1 MFNVIKFPNDVCT
14 GSNGL
19 NGTCYTSE
27 ECAAK
32 GGSSSGACASGFG
45 VCCTFSLS
53 CGASATENNTYFVQN
68 TFTTWPGS
76 ASPCT
81 YKICPL
87 ANVCRIRLD
96 LTAFDIA
103 KPIDKNPVGGVA
115 TADTDAGIGKC
126 QLESMTVT
134 APGMKSPPE
143 ICGINTGQH
152 MFIDVTDECVDI
164 NIHVNTLDTTL
175 SRTWSIHA
183 KQYTCGDTMAGPTGC
198 LQYHTGLQG
207 DLASFNWDLSGI
219 DNTIFAT
226 TTHLANQ
233 DYDICFRREENYCRT
248 CFSPKFATSFG
259 LGIALMAGES
269 AAGDSCDGFTAG
281 KTDYIEIAGAHS
293 GTATTEFATKAG
305 TIGWDRMCGVIFNN
319 LDTHA
324 TTAATVCSKYF

>member
-1 MFNVIKFPNDVCT
+1 M
-14 GSNGL
+14 G
-19 NGTCYTSE
+19 
-27 ECAAK
+27 
-32 GGSSSGACASGFG
+32 
-45 VCCTFSLS
+45 
-53 CGASATENNTYFVQN
+53 
-68 TFTTWPGS
+68 
-76 ASPCT
+76 
-81 YKICPL
+81 
-87 ANVCRIRLD
+87 
-96 LTAFDIA
+96 AFDIA
-103 KPIDKNPVGGVA
+103 KPIDKNPGGSVTGSVA
-115 TADTDAGIGKC
+115 LANTDQNIGKC

-219 DNTIFAT
+219 TTAIFAT

-248 CFSPKFATSFG
+248 CFSPKFTNSFG
-259 LGIALMAGES
+259 LSIAADKTGGAQSGAG
-269 AAGDSCDGFTAG
+269 AYCDGSTAG
-281 KTDYIEIAGAHS
+281 RTDYIEIAGAQS
-293 GTATTEFATKAG
+293 GSGNTEFVTKAG
-305 TIGWDRMCGVIFNN
+305 TIGWDRMCGAIFNN
-319 LDTHA
+319 LKTAA
-324 TTAATVCSKYF
+324 TTAATVCTYNAPFKLHVHFDEGELVDATNMGDTTNCEVCPEVAGTPVTTDPSGALGFYLEYFQLSC